1 MKLYLQRLLCS
12 PRPLCLV
19 VLIVS
24 NRQQSLVKFGRG
36 DIETK
41 FNMSK
46 TDSPNYD
53 TFSKSSE
60 AGVMEMSSS
69 DSSVSFQ
76 DQGKQNVTTSSES
89 QMTREKMMN
98 TFIICLCNLLNF
110 MDRYALPGKLFRLFV
125 FLNNIIIYYF
135 VIKGFYP

>member
-1 MKLYLQRLLCS
+1 
-12 PRPLCLV
+12 
-19 VLIVS
+19 
-24 NRQQSLVKFGRG
+24 
-36 DIETK
+36 
-41 FNMSK
+41 MSK

-60 AGVMEMSSS
+60 VGGIEMSSS

-76 DQGKQNVTTSSES
+76 DQGKQNVTTSSGS

-110 MDRYALPGKLFRLFV
+110 MDRYALPGKLFRLFD
-125 FLNNIIIYYF
+125 F
-135 VIKGFYP
+135 